1 MLKNIFLI
9 LIVLVIAI
17 GSGAA
22 SVWYALDA
30 EETPGAV
37 TFGSWTTQ
45 PEAGTP
51 AANPY
56 ARARLAREG
65 MLVLGRTEG
74 LFFVAERDSGGELL
88 RRECTYVVHGN
99 MPPARFWTLYAADAS
114 LRVLSSRSPRA
125 PALHSQAVLRQP
137 DNSVAITASPEP
149 APGNWLAISGQG
161 PMRLLL
167 TLYDTPLTIGTALS
181 DVKLPQVQKVR
192 CDA

>member
-1 MLKNIFLI
+1 MLKNVFLT

-17 GSGAA
+17 GGGAA

-30 EETPGAV
+30 EDPPGAV

-51 AANPY
+51 AADPY
-56 ARARLAREG
+56 ARARLVREG
-65 MLVLGRTEG
+65 VLMLGRTEG

-88 RRECTYVVHGN
+88 RRECTYVVEGN
-99 MPPARFWTLYAADAS
+99 VPPARFWTLYAADAS
-114 LRVLSSRSPRA
+114 LRVLSSRLPRI

-137 DNSVAITASPEP
+137 DNSFVITAGAKP
-149 APGNWLAISGQG
+149 APGNWLAISGHG

-181 DVKLPQVQKVR
+181 DVELPQVQKVG
-192 CDA
+192 CNA